1 MDVQKVIT
9 AAAKAAQAQW
19 YLASHYKDVDEL
31 VQDLWV
37 WYLESPATQKKLEKS
52 DPDLRHFLVK
62 KAAFQL
68 LSRMALSGDLAGN
81 KSTYS
86 GESVKA
92 ALAGK
97 STNKYLY
104 TILGAATDEI
114 NGGYAEAIRSR
125 YTDGVVPEQGAP
137 AVKLSRA
144 IRALTQEV
152 NLMMITSQMT
162 KDENGMLRNV
172 EGPGRRKGSGYRG
185 AADASARRPQG
196 VHNDPTAGA
205 AMLLM
210 DHPELRDEYFLE
222 SSWEEFLGGR
232 NATHI

>member
-62 KAAFQL
+62 KRAFQL
-68 LSRMALSGDLAGN
+68 LSRAALSGDLADN

-86 GESVKA
+86 GESVKD

-144 IRALTQEV
+144 IKALTQEV
-152 NLMMITSQMT
+152 NLLMITSQMA

-172 EGPGRRKGSGYRG
+172 EGPGHNRIRHQQVAEG
-185 AADASARRPQG
+185 RRPQG

-210 DHPELRDEYFLE
+210 DHPEMRDEYFLE

-232 NATHI
+232 DATHI

>member
-1 MDVQKVIT
+1 MDAQKVIA

-19 YLASHYKDVDEL
+19 NLASFKDVDEL

-37 WYLESPATQKKLEKS
+37 WYLESPATQKKLENA

-97 STNKYLY
+97 STNKYLFS
-104 TILGAATDEI
+104 ILGDAVDKL
-114 NGGYAEAIRSR
+114 GYGYAEAIRVR

-222 SSWEEFLGGR
+222 SSWEEFFGGR